1 MHWYMPMMEWL
12 AQYDGL
18 SLILGTEALSPE
30 AELLHALNSL
40 KPGDDLELG
49 KLIASLDF
57 LHWRIRLDDCER
69 WNPLYQ
75 PLADYLTQHPDLK
88 PAIWWWEDTYPA
100 VTDLLAWL
108 EAKSNLPHPQSNRHG
123 H

>member
-1 MHWYMPMMEWL
+1 MTDLNSCIKIHNHLQILGAMHWYMPLMEWL

-57 LHWRIRLDDCER
+57 LHWRIRLTIANDGTR
-69 WNPLYQ
+69 FTN
-75 PLADYLTQHPDLK
+75 
-88 PAIWWWEDTYPA
+88 
-100 VTDLLAWL
+100 LL
-108 EAKSNLPHPQSNRHG
+108 QII
-123 H
+123 